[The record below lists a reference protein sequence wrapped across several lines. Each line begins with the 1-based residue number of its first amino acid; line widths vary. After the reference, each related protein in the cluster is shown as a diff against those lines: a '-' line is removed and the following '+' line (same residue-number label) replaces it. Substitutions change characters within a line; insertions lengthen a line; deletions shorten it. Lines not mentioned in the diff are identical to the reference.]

1 MSENK
6 GKESLGSNINED
18 PKVTKRIVQY
28 VDDPKDSSALAK
40 VHELSDKAKH
50 GGKSPIH
57 FHHIRI
63 KDDEPIKNQVK
74 SNFNRRKVHFPTV
87 KHQGFNVFKERRAK
101 LKLKESDKDV
111 EKPKPS
117 GKNKSNSNL
126 YNLSGDN
133 VKYKTEY
140 VWDKSINRL
149 VEKKV
154 PIEQNEGEG
163 NEANKK

>member
-1 MSENK
+1 MSKNG
-6 GKESLGSNINED
+6 GKESSDSNKNEE
-18 PKVTKRIVQY
+18 PKVTSVIVQY

-40 VHELSDKAKH
+40 VHELSNKAKH

-57 FHHIRI
+57 VHHIHF
-63 KDDEPIKNQVK
+63 KDDEPIKNQIS
-74 SNFNRRKVHFPTV
+74 SNFNRRKAHFATV
-87 KHQGFNVFKERRAK
+87 KHQGFNIFKERRLK
-101 LKLKESDKDV
+101 LKPKESDKDV
-111 EKPKPS
+111 EKSKPS
-117 GKNKSNSNL
+117 KNKSNSNL

-163 NEANKK
+163 HEANKK

>member
-1 MSENK
+1 MSKNE
-6 GKESLGSNINED
+6 GKESLGSKKNEE
-18 PKVTKRIVQY
+18 PKVTSIIVQY

-40 VHELSDKAKH
+40 IHELSNKAKH

-57 FHHIRI
+57 FHHIRF
-63 KDDEPIKNQVK
+63 KDDETNKNQVN
-74 SNFNRRKVHFPTV
+74 SNFSRRKAHFATV
-87 KHQGFNVFKERRAK
+87 KHQGFNIFKERR
-101 LKLKESDKDV
+101 LKVKPKESDKDV
-111 EKPKPS
+111 EKSKP

-154 PIEQNEGEG
+154 PIEQNDGEG
-163 NEANKK
+163 HEEKNK

>member
-1 MSENK
+1 MSKNR
-6 GKESLGSNINED
+6 GKVPLGSNKNED
-18 PKVTKRIVQY
+18 QKVTTRVVQF

-40 VHELSDKAKH
+40 IHELSNKAKQ

-57 FHHIRI
+57 FRYIRF
-63 KDDEPIKNQVK
+63 KEDEPKNQVK
-74 SNFNRRKVHFPTV
+74 SNFNRRKAHFATV
-87 KHQGFNVFKERRAK
+87 KHQGYNVFKERRAK
-101 LKLKESDKDV
+101 SKPKVSDKNV
-111 EKPKPS
+111 EEQSKPA
-117 GKNKSNSNL
+117 KNNSNSNL

-154 PIEQNEGEG
+154 PIEQNEGHV
-163 NEANKK
+163 AKKK